1 MGSRLIRIDFSYGSL
16 AILIKRNKT
25 EPVLDM
31 ILSKWFYDIFTG
43 AATEAARC
51 GFSIGEEF
59 GLLVAS
65 YG

>member
-31 ILSKWFYDIFTG
+31 ILSKWFYDISTG
-43 AATEAARC
+43 AATEAAHC
-51 GFSIGEEF
+51 GSSIGEDF
-59 GLLVAS
+59 CLLVAS